1 MVFRADTYSVLL
13 VSASDAFF
21 RTVAPLLPASDYG
34 PVIQVSNLREAG
46 RHNADLVIVNSPL
59 PDGDGLDTCVRLCS
73 ETDSGVMLLVPQDRL
88 ETVRETAMTA
98 GVLTLGKPLS
108 SALFSQGLCSLC
120 AMHERLRARE
130 QVQQRVEETIEELRL
145 INRAKWLLI
154 TCLNMT
160 EDEAH
165 RYIGKLAMQQQCSK
179 REIADNIIRIY
190 AQ

>member
-1 MVFRADTYSVLL
+1 MVFHADTYSVLL

-21 RTVAPLLPASDYG
+21 RTVASLLPSSDYG
-34 PVIQVSNLREAG
+34 PVTQVSNLREAG
-46 RHNADLVIVNSPL
+46 RHSADLVIVNSPL
-59 PDGDGLDTCVRLCS
+59 PDVDGLDTCVRLCS

-120 AMHERLRARE
+120 AMHERLRARV